1 MSYFDKLK
9 LEGVLIKLELIEYL
23 IRDVAGIVMEYYGLE
38 VIDLEMLNFWMNY
51 RKNRTFQNL
60 CFEDES
66 LLLKREIFY
75 NLNLLKYRLCSFEVK
90 GVFALDKSINLISRK
105 GNLLKDPMYLKNVGI
120 MMIEQEALT
129 ILDIETHILKE
140 MLDYQKFK
148 GINGTIFVDGI
159 LYIRFV

>member
-23 IRDVAGIVMEYYGLE
+23 IRDVAGIVMDYYGFE
-38 VIDLEMLNFWMNY
+38 VIDMDMLNFWISFRN
-51 RKNRTFQNL
+51 NRHWNRL
-60 CFEDES
+60 SFEDES

-90 GVFALDKSINLISRK
+90 GVFALDKILNLISRK
-105 GNLLKDPMYLKNVGI
+105 GNIQNDPCFLKNVGI
-120 MMIEQEALT
+120 MMRENESLT

-148 GINGTIFVDGI
+148 GINGTIFVDGT